1 MMNKIRILTAVCILS
16 AMPALAEISELS
28 TVPDAAPV
36 SESPDLKAFISF
48 GGGNALILKDG
59 TVTLSM
65 RGGVKFNPSFKAGIW
80 ASTVIDDV
88 RNYDA
93 ANSEF
98 IDYKAMGLL
107 AEYKAFSYKDFS
119 ISAPVELGCGYVD
132 VKDEGVEDSQA
143 KDGFFIADAAVHFN
157 YQVTKSL
164 EASLGGGYRMF
175 LGIDYNNLDNGD
187 FDTPFAELLF
197 TWSEF

>member
-1 MMNKIRILTAVCILS
+1 MNKIKIFTAACILS

-28 TVPDAAPV
+28 PNADTAPV

-59 TVTLSM
+59 TITLTM
-65 RGGVKFNPSFKAGIW
+65 RGGVKLNSSFKTGIW

-107 AEYKAFSYKDFS
+107 GEYKVFSHKNFS
-119 ISAPVELGCGYVD
+119 MSVPVELGCGYVD

-143 KDGFFIADAAVHFN
+143 KDGFFIADAALHFN

-164 EASLGGGYRMF
+164 EVSLGGGYRKF
-175 LGIDYNNLDNGD
+175 LGVDYKKLDNGD